1 MEKNTVNHVEQ
12 EHRKNQNA
20 AKEDM
25 QERLEHVS
33 RKILITSRNELYMKM
48 RFLDV
53 ALSSLPFVLD
63 TGADGMGTDGLY
75 LYYDPQYLGGLF
87 RKDRVAVNRMYL
99 HLVLHGIFRHMIRRK
114 GREERLYHLA
124 CDIVTESIIDE
135 MQYRCVLKSR
145 SLLRREIYRELKK
158 EMKALTVERVYE
170 NIKKRELSELRVT
183 QLEAEFRIDDHSY
196 WPKEEDKKK
205 RSQIENQWQDIS
217 ERMETEMETF
227 SKEASQASGNLIDQI
242 KVENRERMDYKE
254 FLRKFSVLREEM
266 TIDPDSFD
274 YTFYSYGLAMYGNM
288 PLIEP
293 QEWKEVQKVEEF
305 VIVIDTSMSCSGE
318 LVKKFLEE
326 TYGVLSENDSF
337 FRKVNIHIIQCDD
350 QIQTDQKITCEEEL
364 KSYMEKLE
372 LKGEG
377 GTDFRPAFAYVEE
390 LIRQHAFEHLRGMLY
405 FTDGRGIYPAKR
417 PMYETAF
424 VFMEEEYED
433 VDVPPWAIKIILEDQ
448 DLKK

>member
-1 MEKNTVNHVEQ
+1 MDREKIENNRETIE
-12 EHRKNQNA
+12 K
-20 AKEDM
+20 D
-25 QERLEHVS
+25 RLENIS
-33 RKILITSRNELYMKM
+33 RKILVMARNELYMKM

-63 TGADGMGTDGLY
+63 TGAECMGTDGLY

-87 RKDRVAVNRMYL
+87 REDRVMVNRIYL

-114 GREERLYHLA
+114 GREERLYHLS
-124 CDIVTESIIDE
+124 CDIAVESIIDE
-135 MQYRCVLKSR
+135 LQYRCVMKAR
-145 SLLRREIYRELKK
+145 AFPRREMYRELKK
-158 EMKALTVERVYE
+158 EMKTLTAERIYEVLRKKALTQ
-170 NIKKRELSELRVT
+170 K
-183 QLEAEFRIDDHSY
+183 QLEQLEVDFRVDDHSY
-196 WPKEEDKKK
+196 WPKAEEKK
-205 RSQIENQWQDIS
+205 RQNQIENRWQDIS

-227 SKEASQASGNLIDQI
+227 SKEASQTSGNLIDQV
-242 KVENRERMDYKE
+242 KVENRERMDYRE
-254 FLRKFSVLREEM
+254 FLRKFSVLKEEM
-266 TIDPDSFD
+266 TVDPDSFD
-274 YTFYSYGLAMYGNM
+274 YTFYSYGLTMYGNM

-350 QIQTDQKITCEEEL
+350 QVQTDQKITCEEEL
-364 KSYMEKLE
+364 KEYMDKLE

-377 GTDFRPAFAYVEE
+377 GTDFRPAFSYVDE
-390 LIRQHAFEHLRGMLY
+390 LVRQHTFEHLRGMIY

-417 PMYETAF
+417 PVYETAF
-424 VFMEEEYED
+424 VFMEEDYED
-433 VDVPPWAIKIILEDQ
+433 VDVPPWAIKIILEEDR
-448 DLKK
+448 DF

>member
-1 MEKNTVNHVEQ
+1 MDREKIENNRETIE
-12 EHRKNQNA
+12 K
-20 AKEDM
+20 D
-25 QERLEHVS
+25 RLENIS
-33 RKILITSRNELYMKM
+33 RKILVMARNELYMKM

-63 TGADGMGTDGLY
+63 TGAESMGTDGLY

-87 RKDRVAVNRMYL
+87 REDRVMVNRIYL

-114 GREERLYHLA
+114 GREERLYHLS
-124 CDIVTESIIDE
+124 CDIAVESIIDE
-135 MQYRCVLKSR
+135 LQYRCVMKAR
-145 SLLRREIYRELKK
+145 SFPRREMYRELKK
-158 EMKALTVERVYE
+158 EMKTLTAERIYEVLRKKALTQ
-170 NIKKRELSELRVT
+170 K
-183 QLEAEFRIDDHSY
+183 QLEQLEVDFRVDDHSY
-196 WPKEEDKKK
+196 WPKAEEKK
-205 RSQIENQWQDIS
+205 RQNQIENRWQDIS

-227 SKEASQASGNLIDQI
+227 SKEASQTSESLIDQV
-242 KVENRERMDYKE
+242 KVENRERMDYRE
-254 FLRKFSVLREEM
+254 FLRKFSVLKEEM
-266 TIDPDSFD
+266 TVDPDSFD
-274 YTFYSYGLAMYGNM
+274 YTFYSYGLTMYGNM

-364 KSYMEKLE
+364 KEYMDKLE

-377 GTDFRPAFAYVEE
+377 GTDFRPAFSYVDE
-390 LIRQHAFEHLRGMLY
+390 LVRQHTFEHLRGMIY

-417 PMYETAF
+417 PVYETAF
-424 VFMEEEYED
+424 VFMEEDYED
-433 VDVPPWAIKIILEDQ
+433 VDVPPWAIKIILEE
-448 DLKK
+448 DLDF

>member
-1 MEKNTVNHVEQ
+1 MDREKIENNRETIE
-12 EHRKNQNA
+12 K
-20 AKEDM
+20 D
-25 QERLEHVS
+25 RLENIS
-33 RKILITSRNELYMKM
+33 RKILVMARNELYMKM

-63 TGADGMGTDGLY
+63 TGAEVMGTDGLY

-87 RKDRVAVNRMYL
+87 REDRVMVNRIYL

-114 GREERLYHLA
+114 GREERLYHLS
-124 CDIVTESIIDE
+124 CDIAVESIIDE
-135 MQYRCVLKSR
+135 LQYRCVMKAR
-145 SLLRREIYRELKK
+145 SFPRREMYRELKK
-158 EMKALTVERVYE
+158 EMKTLTAERIYEVLRKKALTQ
-170 NIKKRELSELRVT
+170 K
-183 QLEAEFRIDDHSY
+183 QLEQLEVDFRVDDHSY
-196 WPKEEDKKK
+196 WPKAEEKK
-205 RSQIENQWQDIS
+205 RQNQIENRWQDIS

-227 SKEASQASGNLIDQI
+227 SKEASQTSGNLIDQV
-242 KVENRERMDYKE
+242 KVENRERMDYRE
-254 FLRKFSVLREEM
+254 FLRKFSVLKEEM
-266 TIDPDSFD
+266 TVDPDSFD
-274 YTFYSYGLAMYGNM
+274 YTFYSYGLTMYGNM

-350 QIQTDQKITCEEEL
+350 QVQTDQKITCEEEL
-364 KSYMEKLE
+364 KEYMDKLE

-377 GTDFRPAFAYVEE
+377 GTDFRPAFSYVDE
-390 LIRQHAFEHLRGMLY
+390 LVRQHTFEHLRGMIY

-417 PMYETAF
+417 PVYETAF
-424 VFMEEEYED
+424 VFMEEDYED
-433 VDVPPWAIKIILEDQ
+433 VDVPPWAIKIILEE
-448 DLKK
+448 DLDF